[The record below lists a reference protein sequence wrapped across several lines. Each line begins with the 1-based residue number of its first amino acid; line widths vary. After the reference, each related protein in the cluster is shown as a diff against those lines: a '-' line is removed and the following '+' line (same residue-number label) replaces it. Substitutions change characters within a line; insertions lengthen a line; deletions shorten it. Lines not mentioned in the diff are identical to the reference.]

1 MVGYTDVFSE
11 PDIIAN
17 NRIPTIAFAMVQQM
31 QASIVGAVAIGS
43 AAERGRIGPTI
54 IFMFFWATL
63 VYCPINCWIYNP
75 NGWAYKWGVLD
86 FGGGV
91 SMELC
96 AGMTGL
102 AYSLFI
108 GRRRGYGIK
117 MHPHNVPHVALGT
130 TLLWFGW
137 MGLSGS
143 GTLANIRGAMVMIN
157 THLAACAGGL
167 TFLVMDFRLERKWS
181 LVAFCL
187 GAICGLV
194 AIAAPGFIGP
204 SSSIVVGIFAAAV
217 SNFTVAYRDKLPW
230 DDGLDI
236 FAGHATSGAVGVI
249 LTGIFAQKSIAS
261 SDGFTVIDGG
271 MIDKNW
277 KQMYK
282 QLAWVGAG
290 GTWSFVITYLIMIV
304 INRIPFCSF
313 RVDSE
318 SEVKGI
324 DEDQSGE
331 TAYAPD
337 SYMFRRPP
345 TMIDSKRGKKFRSTF
360 GRFSSHPGNQSLSP
374 KRPKSVE
381 KPRKA

>member
-1 MVGYTDVFSE
+1 MFSE
-11 PDIIAN
+11 PESLSN
-17 NRIPTIAFAMVQQM
+17 NRIPNIAFAFSQSM
-31 QASIVGAVAIGS
+31 QASVVGAVAIGS
-43 AAERGRIGPTI
+43 AAERGRIGPTM

-63 VYCPINCWIYNP
+63 VYCPIVCWIYNP
-75 NGWAYKWGVLD
+75 NGWAHRWGVLD

-108 GRRRGYGIK
+108 GRRRGYGVK

-137 MGLSGS
+137 IGLGAG
-143 GTLANIRGAMVMIN
+143 GTLANVRGALVMIN
-157 THLAACAGGL
+157 THLAACAGAV
-167 TFLVMDFRLERKWS
+167 TFLLMDFRLERKWS

-194 AIAAPGFIGP
+194 SIAAPAGYIGP
-204 SSSIVVGIFAAAV
+204 SSAIVVGTLAAAI
-217 SNFTVAYRDKLPW
+217 SNATVAYRDKLPW

-236 FAGHATSGAVGVI
+236 FAGHATSGIVGVI
-249 LTGIFAQKSIAS
+249 LTGVFAQKSIAS

-271 MIDKNW
+271 MIDQNW
-277 KQMYK
+277 KQIYK

-290 GTWSFVITYLIMIV
+290 GSWSFVVTYLIMII

-313 RVDSE
+313 RVDLD

-324 DEDQSGE
+324 DVDQSGE
-331 TAYAPD
+331 CAYAPEFFQ
-337 SYMFRRPP
+337 YQRPP
-345 TMIDSKRGKKFRSTF
+345 TWMDALTMRKSRSGFGKGHSFVPDLRPPRGP
-360 GRFSSHPGNQSLSP
+360 SSI
-374 KRPKSVE
+374 E
-381 KPRKA
+381 KI